1 LTIQKRYLITTAD
14 EKTWKYDQPVIFLGE
29 WCRLYDRKHIWQK
42 VDDLIAKPYGLDK
55 SKKEADFS
63 KIRELEQK
71 LFAEFSQILNHHH
84 NTFHNERFWQI
95 LLGHWLRRILELL
108 INRINTLKQCFELYK
123 ISGTTVYKHAADLAS
138 IDSTH
143 INSACIDDS
152 WNISLNARIIDLLK
166 VDFPVEFL
174 QDEHNPKANSDISNR
189 PLKNNQSIKM
199 RISNLC
205 LNYYNKISRR
215 FLNDNDAFIINSYL
229 PQRMEI
235 KLELALKQLPQ
246 IWKLQRRD
254 HDLQEIIKVSDKL
267 LREKLT
273 KKFTY
278 KSACDIENI
287 VRSLLF
293 ELLPICYLEGF
304 KGLEKLA
311 NQQPWPKSPKFIF
324 TSNNFDT
331 DEVFKLWTASKVELG
346 FKYFVGQ
353 HGNNYGTEKNYSHRI
368 EMLTSDKFITWGY
381 NKLPC
386 HEPAFM
392 FKTAGVKKKIYNS
405 EGGLVLIEICHPG
418 SYETQDVESEHIN
431 YFNDQKEFVKK
442 LNDDIK
448 KKLTIRLHSSYKMFR
463 WSEKKRW
470 FDFDPLLKLET
481 GKININKLISKNRLV
496 VHSYDST
503 GILETLSQN
512 IPTLAFWQNGF
523 DHLENNA
530 IPNYQA
536 LVDAGIIHFSPKS
549 VANKVNAIWNDV
561 DGWWSQSHVQK
572 ARKEFC
578 ELYAKTSHNPLSE
591 LKRILLS

>member
-1 LTIQKRYLITTAD
+1 MDYL
-14 EKTWKYDQPVIFLGE
+14 V
-29 WCRLYDRKHIWQK
+29 
-42 VDDLIAKPYGLDK
+42 AKPYGLGK
-55 SKKEADFS
+55 LKKEADFS
-63 KIRELEQK
+63 KVRELEQK

-84 NTFHNERFWQI
+84 NTSHNERFWKI

-108 INRINTLKQCFELYK
+108 INRINTLKQCFQLYR
-123 ISGTTVYKHAADLAS
+123 ISGTIVYKNAADLAL

-152 WNISLNARIIDLLK
+152 WNSSLNASIIDLLK

-174 QDEHNPKANSDISNR
+174 QDKHDPEVNADIIIR
-189 PLKNNQSIKM
+189 PLKNNQSIKT
-199 RISNLC
+199 RIFNFC

-235 KLELALKQLPQ
+235 KLELALKQMPQ
-246 IWKLQRRD
+246 IWKFQHRNI
-254 HDLQEIIKVSDKL
+254 DLQGIIKVSNKL

-273 KKFTY
+273 KKFIY
-278 KSACDIENI
+278 NSECDIENI

-293 ELLPICYLEGF
+293 KLLPICYLEGF
-304 KGLEKLA
+304 KELKQIA

-331 DEVFKLWTASKVELG
+331 DEVFKLWTATKVESG

-353 HGNNYGTEKNYSHRI
+353 HGNNYGTEKNYAYRT
-368 EMLTSDKFITWGY
+368 EMLTPDKFITWGY

-386 HEPAFM
+386 HEPAFI

-405 EGGLVLIEICHPG
+405 EGGLILIQICHPG
-418 SYETQDVESEHIN
+418 SYETQDVEIEHLN

-442 LNDDIK
+442 LDIDIK
-448 KKLTIRLHSSYKMFR
+448 KKLTIRLHPSYKIFR

-470 FDFDPLLKLET
+470 LDFDPLLKLET
-481 GKININKLISKNRLV
+481 GKININKLISKSRLV

-512 IPTLAFWQNGF
+512 IPTLAFWQNGL
-523 DHLENNA
+523 DHLENSA
-530 IPNYQA
+530 IPHYQA
-536 LVDAGIIHFSPKS
+536 LADVGIIHLSPESIAK
-549 VANKVNAIWNDV
+549 KINDV
-561 DGWWSQSHVQK
+561 WKDVDQWWSQTNVQK

-578 ELYAKTSHNPLSE
+578 ELYAKTTHNPLSE